1 MTSLMYAD
9 AVWDRV
15 GNENDELSFSV
26 GDVIEILDMSDD
38 TWWQGNVREK
48 SGWFPSA
55 FVRVSTK
62 QNVLVHV

>member
-1 MTSLMYAD
+1 MYAD

-38 TWWQGNVREK
+38 TWWQGNVREE